1 MDSFM
6 EEVVGYLFNLQ
17 VEAVPQAAPVV
28 DADGAPVDLLAA
40 VRRYHDSELEAE
52 AAAARKQLHIGAQGL
67 TDAAPK
73 SQPKSAAKGKGKSAP
88 KLVELDEEA
97 DETVVAAPVSVPAR
111 TAAPRTA
118 RPGTQGRRNKKRR

>member
-1 MDSFM
+1 M

-67 TDAAPK
+67 TDTTPK
-73 SQPKSAAKGKGKSAP
+73 SQKKPAKSKAEPKAAPEPAES
-88 KLVELDEEA
+88 DE
-97 DETVVAAPVSVPAR
+97 DEPMVAAAATR
-111 TAAPRTA
+111 TPTPRTA

>member
-1 MDSFM
+1 M

-67 TDAAPK
+67 TDTAPK
-73 SQPKSAAKGKGKSAP
+73 SQLKSAGKSKGASKP
-88 KLVELDEEA
+88 VETDDDEP
-97 DETVVAAPVSVPAR
+97 VVAASAALPAR